1 MTLNVLPALLANV
14 SFRRLQGAKRL
25 SKCGGNGEISPLLSA
40 S

>member
-1 MTLNVLPALLANV
+1 MLAAFLANV

-25 SKCGGNGEISPLLSA
+25 SKYGGNGEISPPLSA